1 MNIQKKSIFM
11 LGLLIIVSCR
21 TRAPQPRFGGSPEA
35 RQESGD
41 QEKKEQTEKST
52 EEPVNSDGE
61 INPHFIVES
70 LCSSNDSNRQQAKDL
85 LAQMKL
91 GTSPVTVADL
101 AKSQEDCVLGI
112 LPAALYTELK
122 KNIPA
127 AVLVGQAIQETGWC
141 KSELAHKA
149 GNLHGQKAS
158 FDAKHFTHWDGESYS
173 HLSSEDPEGQG
184 KNIQRSS
191 FMKFTH
197 FEFSFFSAAERF
209 SLPGSPY
216 TQCLTEKSRDLD
228 FLNCIGKI
236 WAVDQNY
243 AQDVAKHF
251 AFQSKTL
258 GFTLRNCGIN
268 H

>member
-1 MNIQKKSIFM
+1 
-11 LGLLIIVSCR
+11 
-21 TRAPQPRFGGSPEA
+21 
-35 RQESGD
+35 
-41 QEKKEQTEKST
+41 
-52 EEPVNSDGE
+52 
-61 INPHFIVES
+61 
-70 LCSSNDSNRQQAKDL
+70 
-85 LAQMKL
+85 MKL

-112 LPAALYTELK
+112 LPAALYTDLK

-268 H
+268 HMPFLSLVFVHLFIMATRVSAVYFSLNRPWVCLVAFVFSLTFLSSSFGFYYLISPLWLMKRVIAQRAHRLGNPYCLSWLA